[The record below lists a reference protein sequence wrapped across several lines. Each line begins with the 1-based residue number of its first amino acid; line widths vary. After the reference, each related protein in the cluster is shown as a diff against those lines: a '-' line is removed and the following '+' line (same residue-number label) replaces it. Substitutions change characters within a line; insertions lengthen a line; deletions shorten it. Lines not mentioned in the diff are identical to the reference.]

1 MKTKLISDIQNNMKP
16 FLNQGQYLKLTKT
29 LLNLFKDIEIIEKK
43 ETFDLSDLN
52 SNKKIVKS
60 IFISKTC

>member
-29 LLNLFKDIEIIEKK
+29 LLNLFKDIEFIEKRK
-43 ETFDLSDLN
+43 LL
-52 SNKKIVKS
+52 I
-60 IFISKTC
+60 

>member
-29 LLNLFKDIEIIEKK
+29 LLNLFKDIEFIEKK
-43 ETFDLSDLN
+43 ETFDLDDLN
-52 SNKKIVKS
+52 SNKKLLIYNKM
-60 IFISKTC
+60 